1 MSIKTRTLKRIG
13 NNIYFYI
20 PYLVIIAFTS
30 FFLIAYS
37 KADIHIYLNRF
48 HSMFF
53 DHFFRNITHLGNGL
67 FILSICV
74 ILVMISF
81 RRTVFIITTY
91 ISTGIFVQF
100 LKRAVFYN
108 IDRPVG
114 FFKESFDLY
123 LVEGVKI
130 YNKFSFP
137 SGHAATTFGFFICI
151 AFISENRLIKF
162 LCLILA
168 CIVGYSRI
176 YLSQHFL
183 IDVYFGSIIGV
194 AGGIIF
200 YNIVYSG
207 KAKWLDLSVLKL
219 IRKKDEHQKA

>member
-1 MSIKTRTLKRIG
+1 M
-13 NNIYFYI
+13 
-20 PYLVIIAFTS
+20 
-30 FFLIAYS
+30 
-37 KADIHIYLNRF
+37 
-48 HSMFF
+48 
-53 DHFFRNITHLGNGL
+53 

-74 ILVMISF
+74 ILVIISF
-81 RRTVFIITTY
+81 RKTVYIITTY
-91 ISTGIFVQF
+91 ITTGIFVQF

-108 IDRPVG
+108 IDRPVEV
-114 FFKESFDLY
+114 FKGNFDLY
-123 LVEGVKI
+123 LVEGVKM

-151 AFISENRLIKF
+151 AFISGNRLIKF
-162 LCLILA
+162 LCLFLA
-168 CIVGYSRI
+168 CLVGYSRI

-200 YNIVYSG
+200 YYIVYLG